1 MIFKRHL
8 LYLSLPSLAFV
19 LGLVWFRR
27 KRITHC
33 DTGGKPTSDSEKS
46 CNVKE
51 VEEVTVKQNRDF
63 KHSQSLQISQKKPV
77 DSNDNKFGKSAPI
90 NIIPNRSPPFK
101 NDAIQEPAAAK
112 ETSLNSIEEHEFDSV
127 SPIDLPD
134 SLERRNFS
142 FSTQNIKIEEPV
154 VVKAT
159 VPAKISP
166 KNSFVENKYT
176 EKCVDDDNRDSANHS
191 PVDKIEN
198 SIVSPIASP
207 PLSLCSVHSADSGQG
222 SSPPQS
228 VGLPAT
234 TYEFLISQNLVG
246 QLIGRKGVH
255 VNQIKS
261 QTGASVLVKRHPE
274 SNNLKICAIEGNQ
287 NEIDSALVMIRKRLP
302 EKKYP
307 NLTLKRVY
315 FAPSQSVIP
324 LPAVDSS
331 CLRVSIL
338 FLCFFQS
345 KTDFSCFLAE
355 FGRRY
360 KQ

>member
-33 DTGGKPTSDSEKS
+33 DTGGKPISDSDEKA
-46 CNVKE
+46 CNSTKV
-51 VEEVTVKQNRDF
+51 VEEVAIKKTPDF
-63 KHSQSLQISQKKPV
+63 KHSQSLQINQKKSV

-90 NIIPNRSPPFK
+90 NIIQNKSPPFK
-101 NDAIQEPAAAK
+101 NDTIQEPILTKQISK
-112 ETSLNSIEEHEFDSV
+112 ETDLNSIEEHDFDSV

-142 FSTQNIKIEEPV
+142 FSTQNIKIDEPV

-176 EKCVDDDNRDSANHS
+176 EKCVDDDCRDSANHS
-191 PVDKIEN
+191 PVDKT
-198 SIVSPIASP
+198 VSPIASP
-207 PLSLCSVHSADSGQG
+207 PLSLCSVNSADSGQG

-234 TYEFLISQNLVG
+234 TYEFLISQLLVG
-246 QLIGRKGVH
+246 QLIGRRGVH

-261 QTGASVLVKRHPE
+261 ETGASVLVKRHPE

-287 NEIDSALVMIRKRLP
+287 NEIDSALIMIRKKLP
-302 EKKYP
+302 EKRYP

-331 CLRVSIL
+331 CLRVS
-338 FLCFFQS
+338 CFF
-345 KTDFSCFLAE
+345 FFLL
-355 FGRRY
+355 
-360 KQ
+360 KQKINF

>member
-8 LYLSLPSLAFV
+8 IYLSLPSLAFV

-33 DTGGKPTSDSEKS
+33 DTGGKPTSDSETTAKNS
-46 CNVKE
+46 TKE
-51 VEEVTVKQNRDF
+51 VEDEITVKKNPDF
-63 KHSQSLQISQKKPV
+63 KHSQSLQINQKTKV

-90 NIIPNRSPPFK
+90 NIIQNRSPPFK
-101 NDAIQEPAAAK
+101 NPDTIQTEKIQEK
-112 ETSLNSIEEHEFDSV
+112 ILNSIEEHDFDSV

-142 FSTQNIKIEEPV
+142 FSTQQIKMEEPII
-154 VVKAT
+154 VKAT

-176 EKCVDDDNRDSANHS
+176 EKCVDDDQRDSANHS
-191 PVDKIEN
+191 PVDKIV
-198 SIVSPIASP
+198 SSPIASP
-207 PLSLCSVHSADSGQG
+207 PLSLCSLNSADSGQG

-228 VGLPAT
+228 VGLPSTPT
-234 TYEFLISQNLVG
+234 TYEFLISQLLVG
-246 QLIGRKGVH
+246 QLIGRRGAH
-255 VNQIKS
+255 VNQIKL

-274 SNNLKICAIEGNQ
+274 SNNLKICAIEGTQ
-287 NEIDSALVMIRKRLP
+287 NEIDSALVMIRKKLP
-302 EKKYP
+302 EKRYP

-315 FAPSQSVIP
+315 FAPSQNVVAP

-331 CLRVSIL
+331 CLRVS
-338 FLCFFQS
+338 FDFF
-345 KTDFSCFLAE
+345 FSFFIKKNLI
-355 FGRRY
+355 FFF
-360 KQ
+360 